1 MDNKPDFS
9 VFVFHPNIFNTACRY
24 ADKEGGGGNWV
35 NVAMQLQRSFN
46 FYKTRVNALRVRA
59 LLQTENSNSLTKL
72 YLSSYPQMEQSGWI
86 WRDLQFWLNK
96 PNLNR
101 TIKLETQFLLC
112 RFHRVNELI
121 ESYRY
126 EFLPFFFF
134 CVYVV
139 YSSVLQA
146 FSSSWWST
154 LETFFFLLF
163 LKSKKRR
170 GFEKYV

>member
-1 MDNKPDFS
+1 
-9 VFVFHPNIFNTACRY
+9 
-24 ADKEGGGGNWV
+24 
-35 NVAMQLQRSFN
+35 MQLQRSFN

-126 EFLPFFFF
+126 EFLPFFFLCICSLLVRF
-134 CVYVV
+134 AGFF
-139 YSSVLQA
+139 LIMMIDA
-146 FSSSWWST
+146 GN
-154 LETFFFLLF
+154 FFFF
-163 LKSKKRR
+163 IIFKEQETSRIREIRIISTRQNYRVTKKRSR
-170 GFEKYV
+170 F